1 MPNAPHDQRS
11 RNGGTGTSATDAE
24 WPIPREGLVV
34 THLLIVRD
42 IDRSRRFY
50 SEVLGARTLMEGP
63 PAILR
68 FANPPRGRSDD
79 WSPGGRGGSR
89 IDRPAGVEP
98 GYRTAA
104 VVKAGARYFHGV

>member
-1 MPNAPHDQRS
+1 MTNTPLDRDS
-11 RNGGTGTSATDAE
+11 RRPEAGMSGSDAE
-24 WPIPREGLVV
+24 WPTPKEGFVV

-42 IDRSRRFY
+42 VERSRRFY